1 MLEVIQ
7 VLEKNDLEHMENIFK
22 KCILLTDYSQNVP

>member
-7 VLEKNDLEHMENIFK
+7 VLEKNDLEHMENICK
-22 KCILLTDYSQNVP
+22 KMHIAHDDDN